1 MSNKLVSTTIVGM
14 RSVDHV
20 RANIALSD
28 GAGLDPDLLQALRKH
43 RLGQRGSF
51 LEQLSAPSCKSAV
64 WQLGI

>member
-1 MSNKLVSTTIVGM
+1 M

-43 RLGQRGSF
+43 RWDREAASWN
-51 LEQLSAPSCKSAV
+51 S
-64 WQLGI
+64 